1 MGWFDTNNIS
11 ISYLFLHYA
20 FPSSITKLRKS
31 NRLSGFCLVLLNT
44 LILGACK
51 HLTTCIEKKIKM
63 LSKPEKK
70 IIIDIIKLS
79 YKCLIV
85 YFYPFSLAWF
95 KSKKF
100 VWSLSLLLLSLVCV
114 VVSLLIFIFNCSN
127 HKKHPKVKG
136 FQVCSK
142 ARPLF
147 KRMYSRNDKD
157 RAGCLRN
164 CHLRNEKGYHN
175 LNLLRKYSNIS

>member
-1 MGWFDTNNIS
+1 M
-11 ISYLFLHYA
+11 SYSLFLS
-20 FPSSITKLRKS
+20 FFT
-31 NRLSGFCLVLLNT
+31 
-44 LILGACK
+44 
-51 HLTTCIEKKIKM
+51 
-63 LSKPEKK
+63 
-70 IIIDIIKLS
+70 
-79 YKCLIV
+79 CLIQKLKICLI
-85 YFYPFSLAWF
+85 P
-95 KSKKF
+95 
-100 VWSLSLLLLSLVCV
+100 V
-114 VVSLLIFIFNCSN
+114 VVVVISVRCRFPVFIFNCSN

-147 KRMYSRNDKD
+147 KRMYSRNNKD